1 MTKVKIEPGV
11 CGLVTHVEAESEDG
25 MDVTIKIDSM
35 CKAVQQMFA
44 DLGPDYDAFEICL
57 SKPGENA
64 FYEYASQHFPG
75 HASCPTIAGIVKC
88 IEAECHLALPR
99 EVKITFEE

>member
-11 CGLVTHVEAESEDG
+11 CGLITHVEAESEDG
-25 MDVTIKIDSM
+25 MDVAIKISSD

-44 DLGPDYDAFEICL
+44 ALGDQFDAYEVCL
-57 SKPGENA
+57 SKPGENV
-64 FYEYASQHFPG
+64 FYQYASEHFPG

-88 IEAECHLALPR
+88 IEAECKLALPR
-99 EVKITFEE
+99 PAKITFES